1 MTASSRMSPLFTDL
15 YELKMA
21 QAYLAEEMH
30 APATFSLFVRSLPP
44 ERNFLLAAG
53 LDPLLDWLEDLRF
66 SEEDIAFLDS
76 LESFSQRYLDSL
88 RDFRFEGDVWAMPEG
103 TPFFAEE
110 PLIEVVAPPAQAQ
123 LVETLVMNQVH
134 SATVLASKAARI
146 VLAAEGRAVVDFG
159 ARRIHGTDAG
169 LKSARAYHIAGVAAT
184 SNVLAG
190 RLYGVP
196 LSGTMAHSYVQA
208 HDDEMDAFRAFT
220 REFPETILLVDTY
233 DTLSGVRKV
242 IALAR
247 ELGEDFRVRGV
258 RLDSGDLATLSF
270 ETRRLLDEA
279 GLGSVE
285 IFASGGLDDVSIR
298 DLVRRGCPIDG
309 FGVGTSMGVSADSPR
324 LDMAYKLTAYAGSG
338 RMKLSSGKRS
348 LPGRKQVFREE
359 RGGRAVADR
368 IARAEESRPGRPLLR
383 RVLSGGR
390 RLEET
395 REGIGAARER
405 ARREIAA
412 LPESL
417 RSLEPADPGYEVGLS
432 PALRDHLDEVAE
444 RVRKQ
449 QI

>member
-258 RLDSGDLATLSF
+258 RLDSGDL
-270 ETRRLLDEA
+270 
-279 GLGSVE
+279 
-285 IFASGGLDDVSIR
+285 
-298 DLVRRGCPIDG
+298 
-309 FGVGTSMGVSADSPR
+309 
-324 LDMAYKLTAYAGSG
+324 
-338 RMKLSSGKRS
+338 
-348 LPGRKQVFREE
+348 
-359 RGGRAVADR
+359 
-368 IARAEESRPGRPLLR
+368 
-383 RVLSGGR
+383 
-390 RLEET
+390 
-395 REGIGAARER
+395 
-405 ARREIAA
+405 
-412 LPESL
+412 
-417 RSLEPADPGYEVGLS
+417 
-432 PALRDHLDEVAE
+432 
-444 RVRKQ
+444 
-449 QI
+449 